1 MIEFE
6 LMRATEAA
14 AIAAGHYVGRQDKI
28 AIDGAAVDAMRR
40 ELARAHLEG
49 KVAIGE
55 GEKDQAPMLYIGEHV
70 GRGEG
75 PLLDIA
81 VDPIDGTTLA
91 SKGGAGALSVV
102 AAAPLGS
109 LLRTHL
115 PYMEKLVAGPAGRG
129 VISVELSIAEN
140 IRALARAMG
149 REPSEITVAVL
160 DRPRNAYVFQGIA
173 ETGARARLFSDGD
186 IANALIAVAPD
197 RPQIDLLAG
206 IGGAPEGVVSACAVK
221 ALGGEMQARLW
232 IRDARDAEIAA
243 GEKLD
248 PKRILT
254 LADLCTAD
262 SAFFAATGVTDGEL
276 LDGVRYLHGEAHVN
290 SIVISGLARTAHV
303 ISSRHHVDASTDSH
317 WELSA

>member
-1 MIEFE
+1 VIEFE
-6 LMRATEAA
+6 LLRATEAA
-14 AIAAGHYVGRQDKI
+14 AIAAGHFVGRQDKI
-28 AIDGAAVDAMRR
+28 AIDGAAVDAMRSQ
-40 ELARAHLEG
+40 LAQAQLEG

-55 GEKDQAPMLYIGEHV
+55 GEKDQAPMLYIGERV

-115 PYMEKLVAGPAGRG
+115 AYMEKLVSGPAGVG
-129 VISVELSIAEN
+129 VISLEQSIAEN
-140 IRALARAMG
+140 IRALARAMD
-149 REPSEITVAVL
+149 RDPSEITVAVL
-160 DRPRNAYVFQGIA
+160 DRPRNAFVFEGIA

-206 IGGAPEGVVSACAVK
+206 IGGAPEGVVTACAVK
-221 ALGGEMQARLW
+221 ALGGEMHARVW
-232 IRDARDAEIAA
+232 IRDRQDAQIAA
-243 GEKLD
+243 DEELD
-248 PKRILT
+248 PKKILS
-254 LADLCTAD
+254 LRDLCTSD
-262 SAFFAATGVTDGEL
+262 GTFFAATGVTDGEL
-276 LDGVRYLHGEAHVN
+276 LDGVRYLHGQAHVS
-290 SIVISGLARTAHV
+290 SIVISGFTRTSRV
-303 ISSRHHVDASTDSH
+303 ISSRHHVDHFESPRERTA
-317 WELSA
+317 